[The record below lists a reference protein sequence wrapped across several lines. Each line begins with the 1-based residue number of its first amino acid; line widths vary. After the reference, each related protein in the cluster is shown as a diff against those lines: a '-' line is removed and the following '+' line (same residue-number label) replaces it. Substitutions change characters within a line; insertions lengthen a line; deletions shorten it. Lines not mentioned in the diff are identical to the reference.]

1 MPTLKQLKAQLEK
14 MVADGDR
21 ALNDFKA
28 KLNQNPSH
36 AFRWVDSPMSLVARQ
51 SVAQTFLN
59 QINNWE
65 KVRDEGGL
73 GELADGAPKT
83 EDEVVARIFATVTR
97 EAINKARW
105 SAQSTSMGSNTM
117 ERQELAAYAE
127 LAADWDMIF

>member
-1 MPTLKQLKAQLEK
+1 MPTLKQVKAQLEK

-28 KLNQNPSH
+28 KLNQNPFH
-36 AFRWVDSPMSLVARQ
+36 AFKWVDSPMSLVARQ

-65 KVRDEGGL
+65 ASKDAGAEGRL
-73 GELADGAPKT
+73 T
-83 EDEVVARIFATVTR
+83 EDQVVERIREAVTR
-97 EAINKARW
+97 EAINKGRW
-105 SAQSTSMGSNTM
+105 SSQSTSMGSNTM

>member
-14 MVADGDR
+14 MVGDGDR

-28 KLNQNPSH
+28 KLNQNPVH
-36 AFRWVDSPMSLVARQ
+36 AFKWVDSVMSLTARQ
-51 SVAQTFLN
+51 SVAQTFLT

-65 KVRDEGGL
+65 ASKD
-73 GELADGAPKT
+73 AGAQDRLT
-83 EDEVVARIFATVTR
+83 EDQVVERIREAVTR
-97 EAINKARW
+97 EAINKGRW
-105 SAQSTSMGSNTM
+105 SSQSTSMGSNTM